1 MNGSDNDNLEG
12 RQGEERRENTYGN
25 PYTSE
30 SSEDIYATP
39 DVTAAPEII
48 ETEVVD
54 THGLF
59 SGSQQEPNNQENYS
73 ANPAYPGNS
82 VYPPADNGYGGYGG
96 QSYYGNQQGGYGVQ
110 PPYGNQQGGY
120 GVQPPYGNQ
129 QGAGY
134 GGQPPYGS
142 QQSAGYGGQSYY
154 ESQQGMGYG
163 GQPSYGNQQGTGYGG
178 QPPYGSQPPYNN
190 PYSPYAV
197 PQKGQHTGLII
208 GIVVGIIIL
217 FLVAVFALASR
228 AADMLSEKEK
238 DELRRDVYNF
248 DDAFDFDD
256 DDEDYFHND
265 DDYGYDFDD
274 DYDYSDYF
282 DDGYDYGFNYD
293 YDYDYDSDEYYTI
306 HSDIKDDLSY
316 QVEMEYY
323 EYEPD
328 FETDNLMLIADYP
341 VISGDEVPNLDKLNQ
356 AVRKELDRV
365 IDLFEKDYKKHM
377 QEGENGD
384 GYFIATLAGYVT
396 YMDEDKLS
404 VIYQEEIYSD
414 IGTGM
419 DGGVYLICVN
429 VDMKNGVVLDNKE
442 ILKIDDAFSVD
453 FRERSDEQNGE
464 IDSLNYMTD
473 QEITKYFNSDDVIVF
488 YTPKGMEIGFNYE
501 DGYGWV
507 TVTYE
512 EYEEYLKVF

>member
-1 MNGSDNDNLEG
+1 MNGSDHDNLEG
-12 RQGEERRENTYGN
+12 LQGEEKRENNYGN

-30 SSEDIYATP
+30 SSADIYATP

-59 SGSQQEPNNQENYS
+59 SGSQQETNNQENYS

-96 QSYYGNQQGGYGVQ
+96 QPYYGNQQGGYGVQ
-110 PPYGNQQGGY
+110 PPYGNQQDADY

-129 QGAGY
+129 QGMGY

-142 QQSAGYGGQSYY
+142 QQGAGYGGQSYY

-163 GQPSYGNQQGTGYGG
+163 GQPPYGSQQGVGYGG
-178 QPPYGSQPPYNN
+178 QPPYGNQPPYNN
-190 PYSPYAV
+190 PYSPYAM
-197 PQKGQHTGLII
+197 PQKGRHTGLII
-208 GIVVGIIIL
+208 GIVVVIVIL

-228 AADMLSEKEK
+228 AVDMLSEKEK
-238 DELRRDVYNF
+238 DDLRRDVYNF

-256 DDEDYFHND
+256 DYDQDDHDDYFHD
-265 DDYGYDFDD
+265 DHDYGYDFDD
-274 DYDYSDYF
+274 DYDYDDYF
-282 DDGYDYGFNYD
+282 DDGYDEPD
-293 YDYDYDSDEYYTI
+293 YDNEKYYTI
-306 HSDIKDDLSY
+306 HDDIKYDLSY
-316 QVEMEYY
+316 QVDMEYY

-328 FETDNLMLIADYP
+328 FETDNFLLVAEYP
-341 VISGDEVPNLDKLNQ
+341 VISGDDVPNLDKLNT
-356 AVRKELDRV
+356 AVRKELDQV

-377 QEGENGD
+377 QEEKD
-384 GYFIATLAGYVT
+384 AGYFIATLSGYVT
-396 YMDEDKLS
+396 YMDEDKMS
-404 VIYQEEIYSD
+404 VIYQEEIYHD
-414 IGTGM
+414 MGAGM
-419 DGGVYLICVN
+419 EGGVYLICVN
-429 VDMKNGVVLDNKE
+429 VDMKNGVVLDNKD
-442 ILKIDDAFSVD
+442 ILRIDDAFSVD

-488 YTPKGMEIGFNYE
+488 YTPKGMEIGFNYD

>member
-1 MNGSDNDNLEG
+1 MNESDNLEG
-12 RQGEERRENTYGN
+12 LPGEETK
-25 PYTSE
+25 
-30 SSEDIYATP
+30 I
-39 DVTAAPEII
+39 V
-48 ETEVVD
+48 ETDVVD

-59 SGSQQEPNNQENYS
+59 SGSQQETNNQENYA
-73 ANPAYPGNS
+73 ANPVYPGNN

-96 QSYYGNQQGGYGVQ
+96 QSYYGNQQGGYSVQ
-110 PPYGNQQGGY
+110 PPYGNQQGTGYSVQPPYGNQQGTGY

-129 QGAGY
+129 QSVGY
-134 GGQPPYGS
+134 GGQPPYG
-142 QQSAGYGGQSYY
+142 
-154 ESQQGMGYG
+154 
-163 GQPSYGNQQGTGYGG
+163 N
-178 QPPYGSQPPYNN
+178 QPPYNN

-197 PQKGQHTGLII
+197 PQKGKHTGLII
-208 GIVVGIIIL
+208 GIVIVIIIL

-228 AADMLSEKEK
+228 AVDMLSEKEK
-238 DELRRDVYNF
+238 KDLRRDVYNF

-256 DDEDYFHND
+256 DDDQNDYFHND
-265 DDYGYDFDD
+265 NDYGYDFDD

-282 DDGYDYGFNYD
+282 DYSDFFDDGYDET
-293 YDYDYDSDEYYTI
+293 DYDSEKYYTI

-328 FETDNLMLIADYP
+328 FETDNLMLMADYP

-377 QEGENGD
+377 QEGEDGD

-414 IGTGM
+414 IGAGM

-429 VDMKNGVVLDNKE
+429 VDMKNGVVLDNKD

-488 YTPKGMEIGFNYE
+488 YTPKGMEIGFNYD